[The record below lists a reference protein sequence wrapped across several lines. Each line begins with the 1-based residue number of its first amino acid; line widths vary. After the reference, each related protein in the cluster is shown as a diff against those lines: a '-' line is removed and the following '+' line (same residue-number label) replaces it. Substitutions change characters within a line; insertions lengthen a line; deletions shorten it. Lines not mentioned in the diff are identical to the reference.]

1 MLHQTNRSLVSMTI
15 LTSHEIIIHILHRHT
30 HSNDHIVESTALP
43 DQLIRGA
50 GGQIAFEES
59 AVRVNHLLPQHN
71 NSH

>member
-15 LTSHEIIIHILHRHT
+15 LTSHDIIHTLYRYTHT
-30 HSNDHIVESTALP
+30 NDHIVESTALP